1 VWSLY
6 ATYTW
11 TAQPSGNTL
20 QVVRFCV
27 PALGAMAL
35 LGAWLVVRVP
45 RRASVA
51 ALTSAA
57 VVAAAFG
64 LGVWS
69 YNGMREGG
77 LPAVRILHGVW
88 LPLGGRVG
96 PAAEVWG
103 RTGEVVGSRQRPTG
117 GCAGRRS
124 RSDRRRGGLRRRS
137 HHLALASG
145 LRRDRRQLRGE
156 LDRYGHHVDRRHT
169 GR

>member
-1 VWSLY
+1 MLSCGAAVRRSLRLALAASWLSVWSLY

-20 QVVRFCV
+20 QVVRFYV

-51 ALTSAA
+51 ALMSAA
-57 VVAAAFG
+57 VAAAAFG

-88 LPLGGRVG
+88 LPLGSRVG
-96 PAAEVWG
+96 PAAAA
-103 RTGEVVGSRQRPTG
+103 RP
-117 GCAGRRS
+117 
-124 RSDRRRGGLRRRS
+124 
-137 HHLALASG
+137 
-145 LRRDRRQLRGE
+145 
-156 LDRYGHHVDRRHT
+156 
-169 GR
+169 